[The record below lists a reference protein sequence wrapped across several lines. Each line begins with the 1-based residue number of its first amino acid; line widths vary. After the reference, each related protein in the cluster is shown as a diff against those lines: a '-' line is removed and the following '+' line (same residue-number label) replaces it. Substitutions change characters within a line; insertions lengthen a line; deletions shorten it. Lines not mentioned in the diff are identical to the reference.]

1 VGIPGNRDGLVA
13 YDQVGI
19 GRNSAMSAVW
29 SFSAGPLAASWF
41 LRKLSGLPGWV
52 LVDIVKICVYVYT
65 HTHKRIHIFTHTR
78 SSQLYISSLLNVP
91 YGGP

>member
-1 VGIPGNRDGLVA
+1 MGIPGNRDGLVA

-52 LVDIVKICVYVYT
+52 LVDIVKICMYMFIHT
-65 HTHKRIHIFTHTR
+65 HTNAYTYLHT
-78 SSQLYISSLLNVP
+78 LDLLNCISAR
-91 YGGP
+91 Y